1 MAYLPIFIE
10 LTGRSC
16 VVIGG
21 GAVAERKVQA
31 LRAAGAIVTVVSP
44 AVGAGLAAL
53 ADAGAI
59 TRLAREYRPGDLAG
73 MALAFAATG
82 DLAAERAIAAEAA
95 AAGIPIN
102 VADVPELC
110 SFIAPAVMRRGGLQI
125 AIATGGASPALA
137 GVIRAELEDR
147 YGPEYEL
154 TIELMAAARRWLRVT
169 LGDAGERGPRLIAL
183 ARSGLRDALRRG
195 DFDLANDAM
204 RGAVGAGLAE
214 LGYDRIRCEAALREL
229 GVAIAGGAGSAR
241 GSGPGASAR
250 GSGR

>member
-1 MAYLPIFIE
+1 MAYLPIFME
-10 LTGRSC
+10 LAGRSC

-21 GAVAERKVQA
+21 GAVAERKVRA

-44 AVGAGLAAL
+44 AVGAGLATL

-59 TRLAREYRPGDLAG
+59 THRARAYRPGDLAG

-82 DLAAERAIAAEAA
+82 DLATERGVAAEAA

-110 SFIAPAVMRRGGLQI
+110 SFMAPAVMRRGSLQI
-125 AIATGGASPALA
+125 AVATGGASPALA

-154 TIELMAAARRWLRVT
+154 MIELMAAARGWLRVT
-169 LGDAGERGPRLIAL
+169 LGDVGERGPRLIAL
-183 ARSGLRDALRRG
+183 ARSGLRDALGRG
-195 DFDLANDAM
+195 DFDLADDAM
-204 RGAVGAGLAE
+204 RRAVGVGLAE
-214 LGYDRIRCEAALREL
+214 LGYDRVRCEAALREL
-229 GVAIAGGAGSAR
+229 GVAIAGAAAR
-241 GSGPGASAR
+241 TR
-250 GSGR
+250 GNGR